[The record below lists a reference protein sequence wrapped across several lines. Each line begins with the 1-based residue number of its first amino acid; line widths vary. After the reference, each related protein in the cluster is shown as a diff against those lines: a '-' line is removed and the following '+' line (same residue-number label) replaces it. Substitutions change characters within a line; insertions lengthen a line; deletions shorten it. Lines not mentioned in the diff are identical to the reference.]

1 MLEGFSELGAALVA
15 REATGELNVG
25 AVGTATVEQ
34 AAESAEA
41 LGLIG
46 AEGLERFG
54 GREEGE
60 SWLDLANLS
69 ELDED
74 VFVEGMRRLV
84 GKASLEERGSTS
96 SHLPHSTERLTWVGS
111 STAFRATPASWVSC
125 AADCSR
131 PELCRNCST
140 SWITCDASTSACPL
154 SMHAPQRLR
163 TCPASG
169 CLHWHRFPHC

>member
-1 MLEGFSELGAALVA
+1 VLEGFSQLSAALVA
-15 REATGELNVG
+15 REATGKLNVG
-25 AVGTATVEQ
+25 AVGIATVEQ

-74 VFVEGMRRLV
+74 MFVEGVQEAGGQSEL
-84 GKASLEERGSTS
+84 GGERQYVFP
-96 SHLPHSTERLTWVGS
+96 L
-111 STAFRATPASWVSC
+111 AT
-125 AADCSR
+125 
-131 PELCRNCST
+131 
-140 SWITCDASTSACPL
+140 
-154 SMHAPQRLR
+154 
-163 TCPASG
+163 
-169 CLHWHRFPHC
+169 LH